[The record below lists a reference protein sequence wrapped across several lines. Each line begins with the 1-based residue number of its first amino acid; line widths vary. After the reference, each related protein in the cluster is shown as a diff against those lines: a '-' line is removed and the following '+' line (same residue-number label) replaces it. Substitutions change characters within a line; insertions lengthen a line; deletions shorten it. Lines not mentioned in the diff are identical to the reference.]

1 MRPVIRLT
9 VTLAVSLAG
18 VALWAQP
25 AAANTVS
32 TVGGDPTPIFS
43 AWGSHRI
50 GWLSSQGRDG

>member
-1 MRPVIRLT
+1 MRLVSRLT

-18 VALWAQP
+18 VALSAQP

-32 TVGGDPTPIFS
+32 TVGGDSTPPFN